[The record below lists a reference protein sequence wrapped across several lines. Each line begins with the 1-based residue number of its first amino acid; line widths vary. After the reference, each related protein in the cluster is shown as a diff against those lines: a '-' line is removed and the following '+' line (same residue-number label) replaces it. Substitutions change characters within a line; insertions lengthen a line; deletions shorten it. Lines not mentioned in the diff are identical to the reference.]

1 MMKNINISILII
13 NLFLFYS
20 LNALSQE
27 KTDAM
32 LFGDVKSKSDGE
44 HIPFA
49 NIIVK
54 GTNIGTSTD
63 ATGHYKLANLPVGEN
78 IIMVSA
84 IGYKTQEKEVVMEKG
99 KAMNLFFELEE
110 DILQLEQ
117 VVITGTRTKH
127 YVKDVP
133 VRTEVITAKKI
144 ESKNARDL
152 YQVLEG
158 TPGIRVEQQCQ
169 FCNFTMIRMQ
179 GLGAEHTQVLING
192 QPVYSGLA
200 SIYGLQQIGTV
211 NIDRIEVV
219 KGAGSALYGSSAVAG
234 AINIITKEPEL
245 SPSTRVDLQFGKY
258 HTNKYD
264 ISSSIRNDKGNLG
277 LNVFAQK
284 LTGDAIDE
292 TSDGMS
298 RDQVKNKDGI
308 SDRVASNLNNAGF
321 GLYMNDIFSQN
332 DKIILR
338 GRYLYEKRQGG
349 IMEDDYYKNPLTDG
363 TESITTNRYE
373 SELSYHI
380 EFKDHSDLDI
390 SLAYVNHNRDATNDS
405 YLCDYMQTHHDSIP
419 DLRNMRPY
427 LAKENS
433 FTSTLTYGRKI
444 ANHQLLIGTQV
455 YNNKLEESGMYV
467 VVNPESDYFSES
479 YRSISQK
486 SAIEFGIFLQDEW
499 SVNEKFIIVPGVRLD
514 KHNSEE
520 KYKASKQV
528 FETNLFPVTRF
539 EETSVNP
546 RIALKYDVSK
556 RITLRANTGTGF
568 RAPYGFSED
577 LHLCSGSPRIWK
589 SSNLKPERSVSFN
602 FSADYYGSIFRT
614 SINLFRTDLKNKIGF
629 INASA
634 NVSSLGYDYQWEN
647 IDNAF
652 VQGIEASAMINLLN
666 ELELGVDFTY
676 NQGEYDNIRE
686 DWKATPYAKI
696 SKNISRFPK
705 TTGNIELEYNLKNW
719 NFSLSGN
726 YQGTMYIDYFNE
738 DIDPV
743 LGDQSRIKKNNP
755 FMLFNTR
762 VSGKLNVFKLYAG
775 VNNIF
780 NYVQDE
786 KHTDDAAFMYAPTY
800 GTMFYGGITIEI
812 KH

>member
-1 MMKNINISILII
+1 MKKFQISILII
-13 NLFLFYS
+13 NIFLLYS
-20 LNALSQE
+20 TNALSQE

-32 LFGDVKSKSDGE
+32 LFGGVKSRSTGE

-54 GTNIGTSTD
+54 GTRMGTSTD
-63 ATGHYKLANLPVGEN
+63 ATGHYKLANLPVGEIT
-78 IIMVSA
+78 IIASA
-84 IGYKTQEKEVVMEKG
+84 VGYNTQEKEVVMERG
-99 KAMNLFFELEE
+99 KATNLFFELEE
-110 DILQLEQ
+110 DILELEQ

-127 YVKDVP
+127 YIKDVP

-144 ESKNARDL
+144 ESKNARNL
-152 YQVLEG
+152 YEVLEG

-234 AINIITKEPEL
+234 AINIITKEPGL
-245 SPSTRVDLQFGKY
+245 SPSTTVDLQFGKY

-264 ISSSIRNDKGNLG
+264 ISSSIRNEKGNIG
-277 LNVFAQK
+277 LNIFAQK

-292 TSDGMS
+292 TSKGMT
-298 RDQVKNKDGI
+298 RDQVKQKDGI
-308 SDRVASNLNNAGF
+308 SDRVETNLNNAGF
-321 GLYMNDIFSQN
+321 GLYLNDIISQN

-338 GRYLYEKRQGG
+338 GRYINEKRQGG
-349 IMEDDYYKNPLTDG
+349 IMKDDYYKNPFTDG

-373 SELSYHI
+373 SELSYQLD
-380 EFKDHSDLDI
+380 FKDHSDLNI

-405 YLCDYMQTHHDSIP
+405 YLCDYMETHHDSVP

-427 LAKENS
+427 LAEEHS

-444 ANHQLLIGTQV
+444 ANHQLLIGMQA

-467 VVNPESDYFSES
+467 VVDPESAYFSES
-479 YRSISQK
+479 YRSVSHK
-486 SAIEFGIFLQDEW
+486 SATELGFFLQDEW
-499 SVNEKFIIVPGVRLD
+499 SLNNKFIIVPGIRLD
-514 KHNSEE
+514 KHDSEE

-528 FETNLFPVTRF
+528 SETDIFPVTRF

-546 RIALKYDVSK
+546 RIALKYDISK

-568 RAPYGFSED
+568 RAPFGFSED
-577 LHLCSGSPRIWK
+577 LHLCSGSPRVWK
-589 SSNLKPERSVSFN
+589 SSDLKPERSVSFN
-602 FSADYYGSIFRT
+602 LSADYYGSLFRT
-614 SINLFRTDLKNKIGF
+614 SINIFRTDLENKIGF
-629 INASA
+629 TDASA
-634 NVSSLGYDYQWEN
+634 DVSSLGYDYQWEN

-652 VQGIEASAMINLLN
+652 VQGIEASAIIHLLN
-666 ELELGVDFTY
+666 KLEFGIDFTY
-676 NQGEYDNIRE
+676 NQGEYKHIRE
-686 DWKATPYAKI
+686 DWEATPYAEM
-696 SKNISRFPK
+696 SKYISRFPK
-705 TTGNIELEYNLKNW
+705 TTGYITLEYHLKEW
-719 NFSLSGN
+719 NFSVSGN

-743 LGDQSRIKKNNP
+743 TGDQSKIKKTSP
-755 FMLFNTR
+755 FMLFDTR
-762 VSGKLNVFKLYAG
+762 VSGSFNIIRLYAG
-775 VNNIF
+775 INNIF
-780 NYVQDE
+780 GYVQDE
-786 KHTDDAAFMYAPTY
+786 KHTDDAAFIYAPLY
-800 GTMFYGGITIEI
+800 GTMYYGGIAIDM
-812 KH
+812 KY